1 MGFNSFHNST
11 QNPAQNYYR
20 WSGGMKDVELPDGT
34 TAKKLKGELQY
45 WDGENNQKVD
55 LPFQFC
61 ALEQTRSITGFS
73 PTPGQNVRY
82 YSNEAVEYDDELVV
96 YRKDDGGTQEICRG
110 QYGAIKEKLPQG
122 AALQINLYIYNAK
135 SGQIERL
142 NLKDSALGAFIDFSK
157 KNKGIY
163 EHSII
168 MEEGDVKKTGSVEF
182 IPPKFKLGPAY
193 SDDELK
199 VLGEKD
205 QEVVAYMKE
214 KHQANAQNGS
224 GSEGAID
231 QTPAQY
237 QGEENQETGE
247 QEETIDLSEVPF

>member
-20 WSGGMKDVELPDGT
+20 WSGGMKDVELPDGS
-34 TAKKLKGELQY
+34 TAKKPKGELQY
-45 WDGENNQKVD
+45 WDGENNQKVE

-82 YSNEAVEYDDELVV
+82 FSNECVEYDDEMIVF
-96 YRKDDGGTQEICRG
+96 RRDDGGTTEVLRG
-110 QYGAIKEKLPQG
+110 QYNQIKEKLPQG
-122 AALQINLYIYNAK
+122 ARLQINLYIYNAK
-135 SGQIERL
+135 SGQIERINL
-142 NLKDSALGAFIDFSK
+142 NGSSLAAFIDFSK

-168 MEEGDVKKTGSVEF
+168 MEEGDVKKNGTVEYV
-182 IPPKFKLGPAY
+182 PPKFKLGPAY
-193 SDDELK
+193 TDDEMK
-199 VLGEKD
+199 VLSEKD
-205 QEVVAYMKE
+205 QEVVAYMKD
-214 KHQANAQNGS
+214 KQSRNANNG
-224 GSEGAID
+224 GEGNID

>member
-73 PTPGQNVRY
+73 PTPGQNVRFF
-82 YSNEAVEYDDELVV
+82 SNECVDYDDEMIV
-96 YRKDDGGTQEICRG
+96 YRKDDGGTTEICRG

-122 AALQINLYIYNAK
+122 ARLQINLYIYNAK

-142 NLKDSALGAFIDFSK
+142 NLSGSALGAFIDFSK
-157 KNKGIY
+157 KNKGMY

-168 MEEGDVKKTGSVEF
+168 MEEGEAKKTGSVEF
-182 IPPKFKLGPAY
+182 MPPKFKLGPAY
-193 SDDELK
+193 SDDEMK
-199 VLGEKD
+199 VLHEKD
-205 QEVVAYMKE
+205 QEVVAYMKD
-214 KHQANAQNGS
+214 KQAHNGKAAD
-224 GSEGAID
+224 GGID